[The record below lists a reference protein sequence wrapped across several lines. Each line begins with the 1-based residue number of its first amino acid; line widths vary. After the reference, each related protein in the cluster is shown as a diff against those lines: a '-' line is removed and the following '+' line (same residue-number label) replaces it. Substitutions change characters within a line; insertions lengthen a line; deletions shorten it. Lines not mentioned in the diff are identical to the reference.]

1 MAGIDMARLTAASS
15 VKSSSVKKGSA
26 SSASAKETS
35 KSDFASMMQ
44 GKADGAA
51 SGEQK
56 KDAPVKGQD
65 KDANGKPVGN
75 EDKKDTVPVKE
86 EADPSKA
93 MHSDNPQKLHFP
105 RP

>member
-51 SGEQK
+51 SGETQTGSRSEMRTRK
-56 KDAPVKGQD
+56 IRFLLKRKRIRLKRCRSSRQRWA
-65 KDANGKPVGN
+65 
-75 EDKKDTVPVKE
+75 
-86 EADPSKA
+86 
-93 MHSDNPQKLHFP
+93 
-105 RP
+105 R